1 MITPLDQTAERMAEI
16 IDIRMALRQAML
28 HLIARERFSS
38 QEALDWIQQEARAK
52 RSKLHEV
59 AQAVLQ
65 NQPVQYQY
73 DVPI

>member
-1 MITPLDQTAERMAEI
+1 MTTPRDQNAARTAEI
-16 IDIRMALRQAML
+16 IDIRTALRQATL
-28 HLIARERFSS
+28 HLITRERCSS

-52 RSKLHEV
+52 RRKLHEV

-65 NQPVQYQY
+65 DQPVQYQY

>member
-1 MITPLDQTAERMAEI
+1 MTTPVDQNATRMAEI
-16 IDIRMALRQAML
+16 IDNRTALSQATL
-28 HLIARERFSS
+28 HLIARERCSS

-52 RSKLHEV
+52 RSKLHKV

-65 NQPVQYQY
+65 GQPVQYQY